1 MHRSAQNLHMTVTSP
16 QHDSSTPLN
25 ACAGSI
31 PDVQGR
37 EDSRQV
43 AIDRVGVKGIRY
55 PISVATRAGG
65 TEAVDATVNMYVSL
79 PADRKGTHMSRFLE
93 MLNDFRSGMTPDRI
107 IELCHRLRS
116 TLDAERSHVEM
127 EFTYFI
133 EKAAPATGKRGL
145 MDYSVRMTCDAS
157 SEGDVFTLG
166 VAAPATSL
174 CPCSKEIS
182 AYGAHN
188 QRCLITAEVRMNRMV
203 WIEELVELIESAA
216 SCPVYSVLKRLDEKV
231 VTEQAYENPK
241 FVEDIV
247 RDLAHTL
254 DAESRV
260 DWYRIHSENFE
271 SIHSHNAYAE
281 IERTKPA
288 SE

>member
-1 MHRSAQNLHMTVTSP
+1 MP
-16 QHDSSTPLN
+16 TPTPTK
-25 ACAGSI
+25 AMMSI

-37 EDSRQV
+37 PDGRQV
-43 AIDRVGVKGIRY
+43 AIDRVGVKEIRY
-55 PISVATRAGG
+55 PISVATREGG
-65 TEAVDATVNMYVSL
+65 VETVDATINMYVSL

-93 MLNDFRSGMTPDRI
+93 MLNDFRDGLNPDRM
-107 IELCHRLRS
+107 IELSHRLRS

-127 EFTYFI
+127 KFRYFI
-133 EKAAPATGKRGL
+133 KKAAPATGKAGL
-145 MDYSVRMTCDAS
+145 MDYAVRMVCDAS
-157 SEGDVFTLG
+157 SDGDVFTLG
-166 VAAPATSL
+166 VTAPATSL

-188 QRCLITAEVRMNRMV
+188 QRCLISADVRMNRMV

-231 VTEQAYENPK
+231 VTELAYDNPK

-254 DAESRV
+254 DTESRI

-281 IERTKPA
+281 IERDKRQ
-288 SE
+288 SSD